1 VTIESNRGLGL
12 IGASLTTV
20 GFISPLL
27 SLANLSNNL
36 FASLSITI
44 VNGILG
50 LVGLVGFVLW
60 LVAMYG
66 LSKDYNERGIF
77 YNILWGILAT
87 IIAAVVFLVAAFIL
101 ILSNLSGILSNSNP
115 TTTIA
120 TATPNPS
127 TALNPYLA
135 LILPF
140 ANFVMLAWVL
150 FYMRAFNKLS
160 DKSEVPIFKTAGKV
174 FLASA
179 LIALAID
186 TVFAVLLFN
195 SQLSITTFSAV
206 ISCSAILQYA
216 AWGMIAVGFHRIK
229 VLPQPQPQ
237 PVVYAPPIYVPPTQ
251 STIGSVKY
259 CTRCGAPNQIDS
271 QYCTRC
277 GQKLPTL

>member
-27 SLANLSNNL
+27 SLANLSNTP
-36 FASLSITI
+36 FVSSSITV

-50 LVGLVGFVLW
+50 IIGLVGFVLW
-60 LVAMYG
+60 FVAMYG

-77 YNILWGILAT
+77 YNVLWGILAT
-87 IIAAVVFLVAAFIL
+87 VIAAVVFIVAVFIL
-101 ILSNLSGILSNSNP
+101 ILTNLSSILSNSNSA
-115 TTTIA
+115 TTIA
-120 TATPNPS
+120 AATPDPS

-150 FYMRAFNKLS
+150 FYMRALNKLS

-186 TVFAVLLFN
+186 TAFAVLFFN
-195 SQLSITTFSAV
+195 SQLSIPTFSSV
-206 ISCSAILQYA
+206 VSCSAILQYA
-216 AWGMIAVGFHRIK
+216 AWGLIAVGFQRIK
-229 VLPQPQPQ
+229 VPPQPQPQ
-237 PVVYAPPIYVPPTQ
+237 PVEYAPPMYVPPTQ
-251 STIGSVKY
+251 PILGTVKY
-259 CTRCGAPNQIDS
+259 CTRCGAQNQLDS
-271 QYCTRC
+271 QFCTRC
-277 GQKLPTL
+277 GQKLT

>member
-27 SLANLSNNL
+27 NLTNLSNNFL
-36 FASLSITI
+36 ASLSISI
-44 VNGILG
+44 VNGFLG
-50 LVGLVGFVLW
+50 LVGLVGFVIW

-77 YNILWGILAT
+77 YNVLWGILAA
-87 IIAAVVFLVAAFIL
+87 IIGAVVFIVAAFIL
-101 ILSNLSGILSNSNP
+101 ILTNLSNILSNSTP

-120 TATPNPS
+120 IATADPS
-127 TALNPYLA
+127 TVLNPYLA

-150 FYMRAFNKLS
+150 FYMRALNKLS

-186 TVFAVLLFN
+186 IVFAVLLFN
-195 SQLSITTFSAV
+195 SQLSVTTFSTV
-206 ISCSAILQYA
+206 VSCSTILQYA
-216 AWGMIAVGFHRIK
+216 AWGLIAVGFHRIK
-229 VLPQPQPQ
+229 APPQPQPQ
-237 PVVYAPPIYVPPTQ
+237 PVIYAPPPTQ
-251 STIGSVKY
+251 PTMGSVKY
-259 CTRCGAPNQIDS
+259 CTHCGAPNQMDS
-271 QYCTRC
+271 QFCTRC
-277 GQKLPTL
+277 GQKLT

>member
-36 FASLSITI
+36 FASSSITVI
-44 VNGILG
+44 NGILG
-50 LVGLVGFVLW
+50 LVGLVGFVIW

-66 LSKDYNERGIF
+66 LSKDYNEHGIF
-77 YNILWGILAT
+77 YNVLWGIIAA
-87 IIAAVVFLVAAFIL
+87 IIAAVVFLAAAFIL
-101 ILSNLSGILSNSNP
+101 ILTNLSNILTNNNP

-120 TATPNPS
+120 AATSDPS

-150 FYMRAFNKLS
+150 FYMRALNKLS

-186 TVFAVLLFN
+186 TAFAVLLFN
-195 SQLSITTFSAV
+195 SQLPITTFSAV
-206 ISCSAILQYA
+206 VSCSAILQYA
-216 AWGMIAVGFHRIK
+216 AWGLIAVGFHRIK
-229 VLPQPQPQ
+229 VPPQTQPQ
-237 PVVYAPPIYVPPTQ
+237 PVVYAPPIYVPTTQPTLG
-251 STIGSVKY
+251 TVKY
-259 CTRCGAPNQIDS
+259 CTHCGAPNQLDS

-277 GQKLPTL
+277 GQKLT